1 MKSPWMIGLLCAGL
15 LTNAAQAQSAAPSS
29 APAAAP
35 MAAPASADAP
45 KVAGDHAM
53 AGIAAVYNTRLHG
66 RKTASGKPYNKNA
79 LTAAHNTLPM
89 GTRVKVTSERT
100 KKSVVVRIN
109 DRGPT
114 TPGRMLDLSSAAA
127 ANLGM
132 KRPGLMKVQLEI
144 VK

>member
-1 MKSPWMIGLLCAGL
+1 MKSTWMMGLLCAGL
-15 LTNAAQAQSAAPSS
+15 LTNAALAQSAAPA

-35 MAAPASADAP
+35 ASAEAP
-45 KVAGDHAM
+45 KAAGDHAM

-89 GTRVKVTSERT
+89 GTKVKVTSERT

-127 ANLGM
+127 AKLGM